1 MNGAPVSLRRR
12 VVGIAAGTI
21 AVVALAGGAWYGIDA
36 ISSQPIERVELAGD
50 MKRIAPSDL
59 DAFAQAVQGV
69 SASGASLEAVREAAR
84 KIPWVREATVR
95 RHFPDAVEVTFETY
109 DPLARWNDAAL
120 VSTRGEIFTA
130 EYEGALPRFHGRAE
144 SAALMANEYPVI
156 VKALAPLPVHV
167 AELTLSPRGA
177 WEALLDTGLVLELG
191 RDDIDSRLARFAQAW
206 PLVTGKATETKHAD
220 LRYANGFALT
230 RVADLKP
237 IPKPTARAGKNKT
250 QR

>member
-1 MNGAPVSLRRR
+1 MKAAPMSLRRR
-12 VVGIAAGTI
+12 IVGVSAGTL
-21 AVVALAGGAWYGIDA
+21 AVAALAGGAWYGIDA

-50 MKRIAPSDL
+50 LQRIAPSDL
-59 DAFAQAVQGV
+59 EAFAHAVQGM

-95 RHFPDAVEVTFETY
+95 RIFPDAVEVTLETH

-120 VSTRGEIFTA
+120 VSTRGEVFTA
-130 EYEGALPRFHGRAE
+130 EYAAALPRFHGRDG
-144 SAALMANEYPVI
+144 SAGLMANEYPVI
-156 VKALAPLPVHV
+156 VRALAPLPVHV

-177 WEALLDTGLVLELG
+177 WQAVLDTGLVLELG

-206 PLVTGKATETKHAD
+206 PLVTGKAAETKHAD

-230 RVADLKP
+230 RVAEVTP
-237 IPKPTARAGKNKT
+237 TPKHKK
-250 QR
+250 